1 MSKNA
6 KTLKDINDL
15 LAKIEERY
23 NSLGDSNPF
32 EKSVSSV
39 QDIDKE
45 FDRLSA
51 SLDGLDA
58 RLENINQSFGDVFS
72 QIQAIAKEINPKAF
86 DASKQLAKGL
96 KGVLSEAQ
104 KLRFEEE
111 GINRLSKKQLEKIK
125 ERAAQEKSAAI
136 QAAKDLTGYDNL
148 WKDVNG
154 KVATHTKQYE
164 ALGDEQRAAIKLI
177 EDQESPLQT
186 IIDKAQKRIEQ
197 EERIAKAMGL
207 LPKAVQ
213 GLGSALQKIGIPD
226 LGLSKAITQAE
237 ADLQKLDNKT
247 KGGVKSFQ
255 AMQVVSKRI
264 GENIAEQVTAAN
276 LFQLTMVSAVGVFKN
291 LDKDSEALARNMNMS
306 YEDSLAYRQELS
318 SAALLSN
325 DLFITSKGL
334 AESSMAINSALGTN
348 VKLNDENLKTFTKLR
363 TTAGLTNE
371 ELLGAQ
377 KLVIGTNKSL
387 EDATGEILAQ
397 AKLTGINNGVLLN
410 EKDILKSIKDV
421 SAATTLSLGKNP
433 AAIAEAVAQAKAL
446 GMNLQQV
453 ENIANSILDFESSI
467 QNELE
472 AELLTGKQLNL
483 EKARQAALNN
493 DLATLASEIAKQA
506 GTAAEFG
513 EMNRIQQ
520 DALAKSVGM
529 SRDDLAQTLFVQ
541 EQLVGLSGDQ
551 AKERQKL
558 LDQRIQ
564 EVGLEQAMRE
574 MEEGGIENLE
584 QQVGIS
590 TQFNQIVE
598 KIKEAFVLVGTA
610 VMPIVDAL
618 AGMVGYL
625 AESPAL
631 LGAIA
636 GAFVGMKAIS
646 TFLAIQS
653 MISAIGKIFG
663 SFAGIPF
670 GLGIPLAFAAVG
682 GLTALIASTSSKVQ
696 SAGDLMS
703 PAKGKTMVSTKEG
716 GLFELSPNDDVV
728 AAPGAADKMK
738 GGGARRDAALIAKI
752 DQLIGV
758 NREILQKQ
766 YVIEMNGNQVGQE
779 INQSERAIQ

>member
-45 FDRLSA
+45 FNRLSA

-111 GINRLSKKQLEKIK
+111 GINRLNKKQLEQIK
-125 ERAAQEKSAAI
+125 ERTEKQKSAAI
-136 QAAKDLTGYDNL
+136 QAAKDLTGYDKL
-148 WKDVNG
+148 QKDVNG
-154 KVATHTKQYE
+154 NVAIQVLKSKQ
-164 ALGDEQRAAIKLI
+164 LNDEQRAAIKLI
-177 EDQESPLQT
+177 EDQNDPMQA

-226 LGLSKAITQAE
+226 LGLSEAITQAE

-255 AMQVVSKRI
+255 AMQVVTKRV
-264 GENIAEQVTAAN
+264 GENIAEQVTSAN
-276 LFQLTMVSAVGVFKN
+276 LFQLTMVSAIGVFKN
-291 LDKDSEALARNMNMS
+291 LDKDSEALARNMNIS
-306 YEDSLAYRQELS
+306 YRESLAYRQELS

-334 AESSMAINSALGTN
+334 AESSMAINNALGTN
-348 VKLNDENLKTFTKLR
+348 VQLNDENLKTFTKLR

-397 AKLTGINNGVLLN
+397 AKVTGLNNGVLLN

-433 AAIAEAVAQAKAL
+433 KAIAEAVAQAKAL

-453 ENIANSILDFESSI
+453 ENIASNILDFESSI
-467 QNELE
+467 QAELE
-472 AELLTGKQLNL
+472 AELLTGKDINL
-483 EKARQAALNN
+483 ERARLAAINN
-493 DLATLASEIAKQA
+493 DFATVASEITQQI
-506 GTAAEFG
+506 GDAAEFSK
-513 EMNRIQQ
+513 MNRLQQ

-529 SRDDLAQTLFVQ
+529 SREDLAQTLFTQ
-541 EQLVGLSGDQ
+541 EQLVGLSGEQ
-551 AKERQKL
+551 AEKRQRL

-564 EVGLEQAMRE
+564 EVGLEQAQRE
-574 MEEGGIENLE
+574 LQEQGIEGLE

-590 TQFNQIVE
+590 TQFNQIIE

-636 GAFVGMKAIS
+636 GAFLGMKAIS
-646 TFLAIQS
+646 TFLAIQA
-653 MISAIGKIFG
+653 MVTTIAKIFG
-663 SFAGIPF
+663 SFTAMGP
-670 GLGIPLAFAAVG
+670 LGIIGATVGVGALFGAIAAG
-682 GLTALIASTSSKVQ
+682 TAKVK
-696 SAGDLMS
+696 SGGDLMS

-738 GGGARRDAALIAKI
+738 GGSNNNQALIAEVRT
-752 DQLIGV
+752 LIGI
-758 NREILQKQ
+758 NRQILAKSS
-766 YVIEMNGNQVGQE
+766 VIEMNGNQVGQE
-779 INQSERAIQ
+779 INTSERAIQ